1 MKNLRNRDL
10 SLVDLERCGE
20 GVTHLVATRKT
31 RASRAEREKKGK
43 ARKRKER
50 TSHSTVGGLP
60 NHRAER

>member
-31 RASRAEREKKGK
+31 RASRAEREKKEKPGK
-43 ARKRKER
+43 EKRGR
-50 TSHSTVGGLP
+50 HTLQ
-60 NHRAER
+60 